1 MPIYVVSRLTQ
12 CLGGVE
18 RCFVSCALM
27 VMIALGVACRGGNV
41 MCLTSVIITAIRCM
55 GVS

>member
-41 MCLTSVIITAIRCM
+41 VCLASVIITAIRCM